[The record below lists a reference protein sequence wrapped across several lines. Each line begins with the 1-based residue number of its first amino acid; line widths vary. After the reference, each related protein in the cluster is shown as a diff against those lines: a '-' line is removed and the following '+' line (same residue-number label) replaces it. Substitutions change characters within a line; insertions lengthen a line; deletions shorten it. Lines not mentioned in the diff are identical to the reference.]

1 MAKLLKYYG
10 SEDVIEWIFE
20 VLTEVWRERKV
31 PNDWKK
37 SVLVPLHKKKDW
49 TVCDNYCGISLLSVP
64 GKVFCFLILD
74 PLEHIIDPQLQ
85 ETQCGFRRGRG
96 TIDQIWVTRQ
106 LVEKEKVS
114 LFCDHQSET

>member
-1 MAKLLKYYG
+1 M
-10 SEDVIEWIFE
+10 I
-20 VLTEVWRERKV
+20 
-31 PNDWKK
+31 
-37 SVLVPLHKKKDW
+37 VPLHKKKDW

-64 GKVFCFLILD
+64 GKVFCLLILD

-114 LFCDHQSET
+114 LFCDHQS